1 MQQRAQCVGDAS
13 AVGELPRTVEAVEW
27 SESVARRY
35 GVWRRGWSRN
45 SLGPLG
51 EPNVAGEFQMAKAEL
66 FTLLG
71 LDFALI
77 GCDCALV
84 LSW

>member
-13 AVGELPRTVEAVEW
+13 AVGELPRTVELW
-27 SESVARRY
+27 SGASLWLGDMVC
-35 GVWRRGWSRN
+35 GRGWSRN